1 METQK
6 IEKEKKKSF
15 KKIHYS
21 LIVFTFI
28 QVIWYMTFSE
38 PLTILIGGE
47 PIIPI
52 LSDDIISRTARLVM
66 IYHSLAV
73 PFLVA
78 NTFWILEH
86 YPVREKWVPT
96 LKVLLLPGAYLVGIF
111 GMLFAYTR
119 YRLFHEFF
127 YFGMLLC
134 FLGGIV
140 FVISA
145 FPIAG
150 KFPDPDTN
158 REGSTFRGM
167 NLEYL
172 NLEILAVCVLIST
185 IYGALAAIEN
195 FTGTIWNLGREPIAF
210 LAEAIIRHEHHDIV
224 QDFVV
229 SHLHIQLAQSAAMVL
244 MVGFRT
250 SKISGKVLKVI
261 SIAFPIGI
269 LTLSYGAWILNHYII
284 WVGAGIL
291 ILCTLAMAFT
301 GMKNVIKDKL
311 GENYSLSSR
320 FEKIKTLL
328 KSPVKFSYYYLFAL
342 SQLLVMPQIYVG
354 LLVDEV
360 YRLHS
365 YATLEYGFNVGHWH
379 MLAVMISTLLML
391 HAIDYFNVKGSV
403 RKILGWTFFI
413 GLNLTFIGGMFYQIR
428 PVEAINDLTLMYVA
442 FVGVWFL
449 LAGFILGV
457 YALGKALR
465 KSRRELKSEYVVIPG
480 EQLEEIRE
488 EF

>member
-6 IEKEKKKSF
+6 IEKEKKISYKR
-15 KKIHYS
+15 IHYS
-21 LIVFTFI
+21 LILFTFI

-38 PLTILIGGE
+38 PLTVLIGGE

-66 IYHSLAV
+66 IYHNLAV

-86 YPVREKWVPT
+86 YQVRKRWVPT
-96 LKVLLLPGAYLVGIF
+96 LKVLLVPGAYIVGIF

-127 YFGMLLC
+127 YFGMFLC
-134 FLGGIV
+134 FIGGIV

-158 REGSTFRGM
+158 RRETTFRGM

-172 NLEILAVCVLIST
+172 NLVILAICILVST

-195 FTGTIWNLGREPIAF
+195 FTSSIWNLGREPIAF
-210 LAEAIIRHEHHDIV
+210 LAEAIVRQEHDVV
-224 QDFVV
+224 QEMIV
-229 SHLHIQLAQSAAMVL
+229 SHLHIQLAQSAAMVM

-250 SKISGKVLKVI
+250 SKLSGTLYKIILI
-261 SIAFPIGI
+261 LTPIGI
-269 LTLSYGAWILNHYII
+269 ITLSYGAWVLNHYVI
-284 WVGAGIL
+284 WVGAGLL
-291 ILCTLAMAFT
+291 ILVTIIMSFV

-311 GENYSLSSR
+311 GESYSQASR
-320 FEKIKTLL
+320 FEKIKALL
-328 KSPVKFSYYYLFAL
+328 KSPVRFAYYYLFAL
-342 SQLLVMPQIYVG
+342 SQLLVIPQIYVG
-354 LLVDEV
+354 LTTEEV

-365 YATLEYGFNVGHWH
+365 YVTLEYGFNVGHWH
-379 MLAVMISTLLML
+379 MLAVMISTLLMI
-391 HAIDYFNVKGSV
+391 HAIDYFNVKGLT

-413 GLNLTFIGGMFYQIR
+413 GSSFTFLGGMFYQIR
-428 PVEAINDLTLMYVA
+428 PVEAIGDLTLMYVA

-449 LAGFILGV
+449 SAGFIIGV
-457 YALGKALR
+457 YALGKAYR
-465 KSRRELKSEYVVIPG
+465 KSRRDLKSAYVLISG
-480 EQLEEIRE
+480 EQSKEIR
-488 EF
+488 